1 MGSSWRFFWGPR
13 LQCVRFKCSQYDAFF
28 LFVASVMSWD
38 TLQQFENFFSGFQW
52 SKIPGKVGKGACSAG
67 WLADYLIVYALPGK
81 WRKKCSSLFLVLG
94 CNERL
99 FHTHRRA
106 RKKTS
111 GLGINVFDVSVVV
124 VAVVIIIVAGWCE
137 ITP

>member
-28 LFVASVMSWD
+28 SLCSFGDELGYAAAVR
-38 TLQQFENFFSGFQW
+38 EFFSGFQW
-52 SKIPGKVGKGACSAG
+52 SKIPGKVGKGACLAG
-67 WLADYLIVYALPGK
+67 WLPDYLIVYALPGK

-124 VAVVIIIVAGWCE
+124 AVVIIIVAGWCE

>member
-13 LQCVRFKCSQYDAFF
+13 LQCVRFNCSQYDAFF

-38 TLQQFENFFSGFQW
+38 TLQQFENFFFGVSVIQNSRESREGSLF
-52 SKIPGKVGKGACSAG
+52 G